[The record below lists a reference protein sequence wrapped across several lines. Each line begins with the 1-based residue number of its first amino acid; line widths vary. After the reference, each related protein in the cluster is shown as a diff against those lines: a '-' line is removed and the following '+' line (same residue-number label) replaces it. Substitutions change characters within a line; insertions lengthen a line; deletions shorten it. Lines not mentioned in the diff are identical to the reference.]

1 MMNGM
6 LILCLNVGL
15 RLPDDLLQ
23 SRSDSEAASS
33 EKNLSGRD
41 DDLRLHR
48 QSCGILDSLRG
59 AL

>member
-1 MMNGM
+1 MNGM
-6 LILCLNVGL
+6 LMLCLNVGP

-23 SRSDSEAASS
+23 SRRDSEAATF
-33 EKNLSGRD
+33 EKNLSVRD

-59 AL
+59 VI